1 MAQNR
6 PTRRYPEH
14 RGLRDRESE
23 EDRLDRERAEEEK
36 RREEEIERLANEE
49 LKKLKLRRNI
59 LLFACAAVA
68 AVCFIY
74 LITYSIAGKR
84 NEEQAGVL
92 SEGLSGSNASSGMSA
107 YLKNENAVE
116 NTEIQNSTGEVKA
129 AEMLDEFT
137 NLYAQNRSIVGWL
150 KIDGTNIDYPVMQGT
165 DNNYYLDHDFYGKSD
180 RNGCLFLDTACSIN
194 PRSQN
199 LIIYGHHMSSGKM
212 FGSLENYKEASFCE
226 QHPTFRFDSLYD
238 KGLYQVMFVFNATVL
253 AKEDVSFKYYQ
264 FTGATSAAEFDSNM
278 AEMQKMELYDTGV
291 RAAFGDRLVTLS
303 TCDRSTAGG
312 AYGRFVVV
320 GKQIK

>member
-1 MAQNR
+1 M
-6 PTRRYPEH
+6 H
-14 RGLRDRESE
+14 RGLRDREDE
-23 EDRLDRERAEEEK
+23 EDRLERERAEEERK
-36 RREEEIERLANEE
+36 KQAEIERLAQEE
-49 LKKLKLRRNI
+49 LKKLKLRRTI
-59 LLFACAAVA
+59 LLGACALVA
-68 AVCFIY
+68 SACFIY
-74 LITYSIAGKR
+74 LITYSIAGKK
-84 NEEQAGVL
+84 NEETADLL
-92 SEGLSGSNASSGMSA
+92 SEGLSNTNASSGMSA
-107 YLKNENAVE
+107 YLQKEQSGDVP
-116 NTEIQNSTGEVKA
+116 EVSGGDPA
-129 AEMLDEFT
+129 AGAALKTMLSEFT

-150 KIDGTNIDYPVMQGT
+150 KIDGTGIDYPVMQGQ
-165 DNNYYLDHDFYGKSD
+165 DNSYYLNHDFYGKSD

-212 FGSLENYKEASFCE
+212 FGSLEKYKDASFCE

-253 AKEDVSFKYYQ
+253 AKEDVAFKYYQ
-264 FTGATSAAEFDSNM
+264 FTGANSAAEFDSNM

-291 RAAFGDRLVTLS
+291 RAVYGEELVTLS

-320 GKQIK
+320 GKRIQ